1 MSKEVILKIKEAEAE
16 AARIRAEAAQE
27 AKARIHHAEQMGAV
41 FCERMEQEA
50 TAENAEKLRLT
61 AKKAEEHLARTAEEA
76 QAESDALLTAG
87 EPYLAD
93 AVRMIIGGIF
103 EKCQ

>member
-1 MSKEVILKIKEAEAE
+1 MSKEVILKIRDAETE

-27 AKARIHHAEQMGAV
+27 AKSRIHHAEQMGAV

-61 AKKAEEHLARTAEEA
+61 AQKADELLSRTKQEA
-76 QAESDALLTAG
+76 KAESDALLAAG
-87 EPYLAD
+87 ETYLAD

-103 EKCQ
+103 ETCQ

>member
-16 AARIRAEAAQE
+16 AARIRSDAAKE
-27 AKARIHHAEQMGAV
+27 AKGRIHHAEQMGAL

-61 AKKAEEHLARTAEEA
+61 AKKAEELLARTKQEAE
-76 QAESDALLTAG
+76 AETDALLAAG

-93 AVRMIIGGIF
+93 AVRMIIGGVF